1 MTDHTLN
8 LIYAIKKS
16 GKSWNQAVSEYMSA
30 YSGSP
35 IERYDEYSLN
45 HILREAYCDYISTCD
60 NPAMEARKLLEM
72 MDNYPMYSRAH
83 HLANCMGLAQVKD
96 KGKFV
101 NGFRE
106 YNRADFNSPDET
118 IDNPIVGVKLNL
130 DGSWSGVREKNY

>member
-8 LIYAIKKS
+8 IIYAIKKS
-16 GKSWNQAVSEYMSA
+16 GKSWDQAVSEYMSA

-35 IERYDEYSLN
+35 IERYDEYNLN

-106 YNRADFNSPDET
+106 YNRISEQ
-118 IDNPIVGVKLNL
+118 
-130 DGSWSGVREKNY
+130 E

>member
-8 LIYAIKKS
+8 LIYAIKQS

-106 YNRADFNSPDET
+106 CNNK
-118 IDNPIVGVKLNL
+118 IK
-130 DGSWSGVREKNY
+130 DG